1 MLGQAKQRWLELC
14 EQAVAEQNPQ
24 ELMEF
29 AVEIGGLL
37 EAKEARLASAS
48 GKSSSGEDPV
58 SKVNP

>member
-1 MLGQAKQRWLELC
+1 
-14 EQAVAEQNPQ
+14 VAEQNPQ